1 MMKFIKKNWKL
12 SIAILLIFAMPFL
25 LTRETL
31 FDKLDFTKT
40 GNIGDTVG
48 GITAPFVGLIS
59 IILLYLTLKE
69 QIKINDNQEKENNY
83 NKLLNLQTIILNNN
97 SAFRFRFDSAIG
109 INEGKGVFE
118 LNNLYSELY
127 NTSIPSVSF
136 DAILMNIKVLDYS
149 IRQFIK
155 LNFRSDLD
163 KDEKA
168 EFYNFGKVYAEQILF
183 FYDLRIRNVIDIIS
197 VIAEIDPPD
206 YPVINAD
213 DDADDDGD
221 DDGNNPMIDKV
232 RDELVL
238 LKNNLND
245 ILNTYKCEVP
255 E

>member
-1 MMKFIKKNWKL
+1 MMKFIKENWKL
-12 SIAILLIFAMPFL
+12 SIAILLIFVMLFL

-69 QIKINDNQEKENNY
+69 QIRINDNQKKENNY

-97 SAFRFRFDSAIG
+97 SAFRFRFNSAIG

-118 LNNLYSELY
+118 LNNLYSEIY

-136 DAILMNIKVLDYS
+136 DAIIMNIKVLDYS

-163 KDEKA
+163 EDEKA
-168 EFYNFGKVYAEQILF
+168 EFYNFGKAYAEQILF
-183 FYDLRIRNVIDIIS
+183 FYDLRIRNVIEIIPTM
-197 VIAEIDPPD
+197 AEIDPPD
-206 YPVINAD
+206 YPVINAGAEEAED
-213 DDADDDGD
+213 R
-221 DDGNNPMIDKV
+221 NNPMIDEV
-232 RDELVL
+232 RDEFIL
-238 LKNNLND
+238 LKNSLSN
-245 ILNTYKCEVP
+245 ILNIYKCEVH